1 MQTKTLRDK
10 LRILH
15 ILAVIPLGAF
25 IYAPHLINSTFTLI
39 MESII
44 FPILSITG
52 LWMWQG
58 HKIRQ
63 WLPKKN

>member
-1 MQTKTLRDK
+1 MSNKTLREK

-15 ILAVIPLGAF
+15 ILATIPLGAF

-39 MESII
+39 MGLVV
-44 FPILSITG
+44 FPILAITG

-58 HKIRQ
+58 HLIRR
-63 WLPKKN
+63 LVPKNN